1 MENRFS
7 AVIFDMDGLM
17 FDTERLNLEAW
28 QAVGRDHG
36 LAITH
41 DLAMQ
46 AVGKGAEN
54 TRRVFEAQVGPL
66 PHFYE
71 LREQRIEHAR
81 RFIESNGMPFKK
93 GLHELLAFLKDHHF
107 LTALATATPRA
118 LAGYYLEK
126 ADLIDYFD
134 HIVFGDMVENPKPA
148 PDIYLQACARLGVA
162 PKDCLTLED
171 SPVGI
176 RAAFLAGTNPVMIPD
191 LIRPDEALNAM
202 LSAQVDSLIEVI
214 PLLTSE

>member
-1 MENRFS
+1 MDSRFS

-17 FDTERLNLEAW
+17 FDTERLNLEGW

-36 LAITH
+36 LAITYA
-41 DLAMQ
+41 LAMQ
-46 AVGKGAEN
+46 AVGKGPEN

-66 PHFYE
+66 PQFYE
-71 LREQRIEHAR
+71 LREQRIEYAR
-81 RFIESNGMPFKK
+81 RFIETHGMPLKR
-93 GLHELLAFLKDHHF
+93 GLQELLAFLKENNF

-134 HIVFGDMVENPKPA
+134 QIIFGDMVENPKPA

-162 PKDCLTLED
+162 PKECLTLED

-191 LIRPDEALNAM
+191 LILPDETLSAM
-202 LSAQVDSLIEVI
+202 LFAKVDSLHDVI
-214 PLLTSE
+214 PLLKQI